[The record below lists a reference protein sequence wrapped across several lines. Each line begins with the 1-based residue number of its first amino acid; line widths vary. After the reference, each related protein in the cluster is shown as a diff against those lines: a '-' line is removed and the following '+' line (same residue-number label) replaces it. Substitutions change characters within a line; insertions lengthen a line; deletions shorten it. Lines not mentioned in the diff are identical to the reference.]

1 MGPGCMIELTL
12 LGVSS
17 LFQHIELVTTSVRAR
32 LQAYFLWGVGVWGG
46 GGGSLNQGQG
56 STI

>member
-32 LQAYFLWGVGVWGG
+32 FQAYFLWGGG
-46 GGGSLNQGQG
+46 GVGGGVL
-56 STI
+56 

>member
-1 MGPGCMIELTL
+1 MGPGCRTQLTL

-32 LQAYFLWGVGVWGG
+32 FQEYFLWLGF
-46 GGGSLNQGQG
+46 SNQGQG
-56 STI
+56 SRI

>member
-12 LGVSS
+12 FGVSS

-32 LQAYFLWGVGVWGG
+32 FQAYFLWGVGGGG

>member
-32 LQAYFLWGVGVWGG
+32 LQAYFLWGVGGWGG
-46 GGGSLNQGQG
+46 GFSKPRPR
-56 STI
+56 